1 MSLYDFLIFHF
12 YNLNKNKFKSILELG
27 VNSGL
32 HSYFLIK
39 NKIKIKSLEVEPNK
53 YNYSKKFFNLNKIN
67 HKIIKKEK
75 NKLENDIKNFDLIK
89 IESNLYENYF
99 LDNIN
104 KFNLNNKNVLMKIS
118 SLETQKKF
126 WQIFKGKKN
135 RIKSQKI
142 GWKNITK
149 ISDVPSNYDEGYLFI

>member
-1 MSLYDFLIFHF
+1 M
-12 YNLNKNKFKSILELG
+12 
-27 VNSGL
+27 NSGL

-118 SLETQKKF
+118 SLETQKNFGKF
-126 WQIFKGKKN
+126 LKAR
-135 RIKSQKI
+135 RI
-142 GWKNITK
+142 
-149 ISDVPSNYDEGYLFI
+149 E

>member
-1 MSLYDFLIFHF
+1 MYIFKSIFFNFFQRLINLKTSIELKKNRSLRLFDYNIKFPKNEITEDDIKKNLSLYDFLIFHF

-67 HKIIKKEK
+67 QKIKKKEK

-99 LDNIN
+99 
-104 KFNLNNKNVLMKIS
+104 
-118 SLETQKKF
+118 
-126 WQIFKGKKN
+126 
-135 RIKSQKI
+135 R
-142 GWKNITK
+142 
-149 ISDVPSNYDEGYLFI
+149 